1 MTALPRCY
9 SSPLNLYNRYS
20 TFLFAHKGFKLC
32 SGFEF
37 HKKSGF
43 KIEMLLFHNRS
54 QNLSRNTGGPSS
66 SCEMII
72 LRNKGRGEIKRVCM
86 GTDLLPLI
94 GIKKIWSNSLFS
106 HTNSYNYTMTH
117 ISQDGLLTAGA
128 WAAFGERKTKWRE
141 TLDYLS
147 SFSLLLECSSHF
159 LSALQQNR
167 AKSRLIY
174 LLYNKEAIKFPTH
187 YFQFSKQTLF
197 SNILS

>member
-9 SSPLNLYNRYS
+9 SSPFNLYNRYS

-72 LRNKGRGEIKRVCM
+72 LRDKSGGEIKRVCM
-86 GTDLLPLI
+86 GIFTTAPRN
-94 GIKKIWSNSLFS
+94 KKIRSNSLYS

-128 WAAFGERKTKWRE
+128 WAAFGKRKKKWRE

-147 SFSLLLECSSHF
+147 SFSPLLECSSHF